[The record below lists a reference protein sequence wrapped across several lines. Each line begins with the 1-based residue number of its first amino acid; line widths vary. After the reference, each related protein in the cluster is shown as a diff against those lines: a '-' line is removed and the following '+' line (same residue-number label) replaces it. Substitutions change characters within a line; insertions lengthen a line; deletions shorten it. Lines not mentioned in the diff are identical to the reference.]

1 MAVAEQR
8 FSSPISNYHKSPLPL
23 SDCHVMTFLCG
34 KRRLGGFLLG
44 KWSRGSGALLL
55 LLLLLRLLHDTVPFP
70 NLEDSGWYG
79 GERESFFRRVNCWRV
94 DGGVGLRIQEGIE
107 EMRGVLGGWGRSPLQ
122 QRCQWPPHPA
132 TSCRSLC
139 QTHSYCGCT
148 NCTTHNYEDR
158 GEHRYKWIKVK
169 KNKKYVVYM

>member
-44 KWSRGSGALLL
+44 KWSRGSGALLLLL

-139 QTHSYCGCT
+139 QTHSYCSWT
-148 NCTTHNYEDR
+148 NCTNTIMKA
-158 GEHRYKWIKVK
+158 GENTGTNESKWKRIK
-169 KNKKYVVYM
+169 NM